1 MLQCSNSQTSCL
13 QSKCSDGSDLSILS
27 KLCDTVP
34 GIQTFLTSFRAAS
47 IGEILLVH
55 ARKVDQQQVH
65 LGKIGKAVG
74 DSHVPWG
81 PKTKKVQALQF
92 WSFNS
97 GGEDYKIQKCQ
108 PEPNAQQL
116 PTSAACGQ
124 YRKRS
129 QKWVPPKVV
138 FTHFQT
144 QMHAEHI
151 IHSKLWKGFLKHHLL
166 HCISTNWSRDL
177 SCDEDL
183 LTFYLIW
190 WLWPAETTW
199 QNTHIRHKES
209 CMLSK
214 KQVTVYWK
222 AMSFTNQW

>member
-1 MLQCSNSQTSCL
+1 MLQWSNSQTSCL

-34 GIQTFLTSFRAAS
+34 GIQTFLTSFGAAS

-65 LGKIGKAVG
+65 LGKHWQ
-74 DSHVPWG
+74 S
-81 PKTKKVQALQF
+81 
-92 WSFNS
+92 S
-97 GGEDYKIQKCQ
+97 GGEVKKKESAGTAILKFQFWWGRFQNPKSVSRSPMPSNSQQEVQ
-108 PEPNAQQL
+108 PVVNTGSVL
-116 PTSAACGQ
+116 
-124 YRKRS
+124 KRGP
-129 QKWVPPKVV
+129 QTVL

-183 LTFYLIW
+183 LTFYLMW
-190 WLWPAETTW
+190 WL
-199 QNTHIRHKES
+199 
-209 CMLSK
+209 
-214 KQVTVYWK
+214 
-222 AMSFTNQW
+222 